1 MNEEHSPKM
10 SPLSR
15 SISQD
20 GASVQIDIY
29 EDGTGKWLLEVVD
42 EYNNST
48 VWDDPFETE
57 QSALDEAIKTIN
69 DDGIFSFVGRP
80 SNGAVR

>member
-20 GASVQIDIY
+20 GVSVQIDIY

-57 QSALDEAIKTIN
+57 QSALDDAIKAIN

-80 SNGAVR
+80 SNQS

>member
-20 GASVQIDIY
+20 GVSVQIDIY
-29 EDGTGKWLLEVVD
+29 RDGTGKWLLEVVD

-57 QSALDEAIKTIN
+57 QSALDDAIKAIN

-80 SNGAVR
+80 SNQS